1 MENVEIARVLADV
14 GMLLEIKGAN
24 PFRIRAYENAA
35 RAVADHSVPVRTVVA
50 EGGDLTDLP
59 GIGKDMASH
68 ITELVS
74 KGKLAILADLT
85 KEIPYSL
92 LDLVRLP
99 GVGPKRAK
107 KLWSELGVTT
117 IDALEHA
124 AKEGHVAELEG
135 FGAKTQQRILDGI
148 AKLKERGNRLRLVDA
163 DELVAPLLSYLEKH
177 PGLGR
182 VTVAGSL
189 RRRLET
195 IGDIDILGVTDDPT
209 AAMEHFTAYPRV
221 AKVELA
227 GDTRGTVILESGLQV
242 DLRLVPGESFGAA
255 LQYFTGSKAHN
266 VKLRK
271 RAVAR
276 GLSISEY
283 GVFVTAESAETAQTA
298 GRRVAGETEES
309 VYAAV
314 GLPWIPVEL
323 REDRGE
329 IEAAASGTLPNLIT
343 LDDIR
348 GDLQMHSTWSDG
360 KDSLA
365 AMVDACAAKGYA
377 YLAMTDHSKNLA
389 MTGGLDAKRLQE
401 QWAEMDEVMAERSG
415 IRLLRSMEID
425 ILRDG
430 SLDLEDELIERLDVV
445 LVSVHTLLDLPA
457 TEQTRRIITA
467 LEHPRVHI
475 LAHPT
480 GRLLGKRDPIA
491 FDLDDVLQCAKE
503 RGVAVELN
511 AHPHRLDLKDTH
523 LIRARELEIPIVIS
537 TDSHH
542 TRDLDYMRYG
552 VEQARRAGLEARHVV
567 NTRSL
572 EDLAGFLRKGSEK

>member
-1 MENVEIARVLADV
+1 MENGEIARVLADV
-14 GMLLEIKGAN
+14 GLLLEIKGAN
-24 PFRIRAYENAA
+24 PFRVRAYENAA
-35 RAVADHSVPVRTVVA
+35 RAVADHSVPVRTIVG
-50 EGGDLTDLP
+50 EGGDLTELP
-59 GIGKDMASH
+59 GIGKDMARY
-68 ITELVS
+68 ITELVTS
-74 KGKLAILADLT
+74 GKLTMLEELT
-85 KEIPYSL
+85 REIPYSL

-107 KLWSELGVTT
+107 KLWSALGVTT

-124 AKEGHVAELEG
+124 AKEGRVAELEG
-135 FGAKTQQRILDGI
+135 FGAKTQQRMLDGI
-148 AKLKERGNRLRLVDA
+148 AKLRERGNRLRLVDA
-163 DELVAPLLSYLEKH
+163 DEQVAPLLAYLEAH
-177 PGLGR
+177 PGIRR
-182 VTVAGSL
+182 VTAAGSL

-195 IGDIDILGVTDDPT
+195 IGDIDILGVTDDPA
-209 AAMEHFTAYPRV
+209 AAMAHFTAYPRV

-227 GDTRGTVILESGLQV
+227 GDTRGTVVLESGLQV
-242 DLRLVPGESFGAA
+242 DLRLVPEESFGAA

-283 GVFVTAESAETAQTA
+283 GVVESEGSEGSE
-298 GRRVAGETEES
+298 GRRVAGKSEES

-314 GLPWIPVEL
+314 GLPWIPPEL

-329 IEAAASGTLPNLIT
+329 IERAELGALPDLIT

-348 GDLQMHSTWSDG
+348 GDLQMHTTWSDG

-365 AMVDACAAKGYA
+365 VMVDTCAAKGYA
-377 YLAMTDHSKNLA
+377 YLAVTDHSKNLA
-389 MTGGLDAKRLQE
+389 MTGGLDAKRLRG
-401 QWAEMDEVMAERSG
+401 QWAEMDAVMAERPG

-430 SLDLEDELIERLDVV
+430 SLDLEDDLIAQLDVV

-457 TEQTRRIITA
+457 AEQTRRIVRA
-467 LEHPRVHI
+467 LEHPGVHI

-480 GRLLGKRDPIA
+480 GRILGRRDAIA
-491 FDLDDVLQCAKE
+491 FDLDEVLHCAKQH
-503 RGVAVELN
+503 GLAVELN

-537 TDSHH
+537 TDAHH
-542 TRDLDYMRYG
+542 TRDLDYMHYG
-552 VEQARRAGLEARHVV
+552 VEQARRAGLEARDVL

-572 EDLAGFLRKGSEK
+572 EDLVKTLPR